1 MLDLYT
7 NIKLK
12 RLANGWT
19 QSELAKKMGYSDK
32 SMIAKIENGK
42 VDLPQSK
49 IKAFADVFDCS
60 VSELM
65 NWDSDW
71 NESMIVGAKFD
82 YIKHYGQQKADL
94 VEIIENA
101 NDEQLQKIVQMFDL
115 LQPVLNQLQDKKEGD

>member
-12 RLANGWT
+12 RLENGWT

-49 IKAFADVFDCS
+49 IKSFADVLGCS
-60 VSELM
+60 VSDLM
-65 NWDSDW
+65 GWD
-71 NESMIVGAKFD
+71 NSMIVGAKFD
-82 YIKHYGQQKADL
+82 YTRYYGEQKASL

-101 NDEQLQKIVQMFDL
+101 NEKQLDRIVQMFDL
-115 LQPVLNQLQDKKEGD
+115 LAPVLIQLEDEEEDE